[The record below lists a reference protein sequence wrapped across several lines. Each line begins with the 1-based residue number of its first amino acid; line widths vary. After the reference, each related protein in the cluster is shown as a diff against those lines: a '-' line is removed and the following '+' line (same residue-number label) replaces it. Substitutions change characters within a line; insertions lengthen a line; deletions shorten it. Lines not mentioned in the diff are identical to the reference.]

1 MWLRCLPVGHEHSRN
16 IKERLEKSI
25 HHSLFTVIHI
35 SPICGT
41 IAFAVFIIFL
51 IVFIDSSISTASFVI
66 CVLFGAVSVLCVL
79 LGSRAQVIW
88 SIRQFCCALNEMER
102 LHELVVMEVGG
113 NRLWNKN
120 QCISIPG
127 SLRPFP
133 QNHQTNSHWRTIQV
147 ESPAYRHILLSTV
160 CCSVLLRF
168 VVLLC
173 LVEGLFPKIT
183 VTLRSINGFYSVI
196 GCRVFTVPKFQSTSA
211 STILQ
216 FSVPISVLEQKLL
229 N

>member
-1 MWLRCLPVGHEHSRN
+1 MWLGRLPAGHEHRQN

-66 CVLFGAVSVLCVL
+66 CVLFGAFCAFCSGAGHKSFGASC
-79 LGSRAQVIW
+79 
-88 SIRQFCCALNEMER
+88 QFCCALNEMER
-102 LHELVVMEVGG
+102 LCELVVMEVGG

-127 SLRPFP
+127 SLWPFP
-133 QNHQTNSHWRTIQV
+133 QNHLTNYSGGITHLQT
-147 ESPAYRHILLSTV
+147 ALLFLRQSAV
-160 CCSVLLRF
+160 SVLFCSVF
-168 VVLLC
+168 VLFGC
-173 LVEGLFPKIT
+173 SGLHFLK
-183 VTLRSINGFYSVI
+183 
-196 GCRVFTVPKFQSTSA
+196 A
-211 STILQ
+211 
-216 FSVPISVLEQKLL
+216 
-229 N
+229 

>member
-1 MWLRCLPVGHEHSRN
+1 MWLDRLPAGHEHRQN

-79 LGSRAQVIW
+79 LW
-88 SIRQFCCALNEMER
+88 SKSFGASCQFCCALNEMER
-102 LHELVVMEVGG
+102 LCELVVMEVGG

-127 SLRPFP
+127 SLWPFP
-133 QNHQTNSHWRTIQV
+133 QNHLTNSVWRIIQV
-147 ESPAYRHILLSTV
+147 ESPTYRQLFCFSDSLQYLF
-160 CCSVLLRF
+160 CSVQFLF
-168 VVLLC
+168 C
-173 LVEGLFPKIT
+173 LV
-183 VTLRSINGFYSVI
+183 VQV
-196 GCRVFTVPKFQSTSA
+196 C
-211 STILQ
+211 
-216 FSVPISVLEQKLL
+216 IS
-229 N
+229 